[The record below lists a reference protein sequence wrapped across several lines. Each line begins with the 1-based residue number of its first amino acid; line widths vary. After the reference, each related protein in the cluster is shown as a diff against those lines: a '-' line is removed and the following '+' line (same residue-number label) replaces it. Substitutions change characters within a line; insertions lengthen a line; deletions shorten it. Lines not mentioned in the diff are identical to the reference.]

1 MRAKMARKTPS
12 NVAMLTRLE
21 TMGTAQTGRP
31 ESRDKIHCF
40 ALTKI
45 WSSETLTLGEEKRWA
60 IV

>member
-1 MRAKMARKTPS
+1 MARKTPS

-21 TMGTAQTGRP
+21 TMGIAQTGRP

-40 ALTKI
+40 ALMKI
-45 WSSETLTLGEEKRWA
+45 WSSETLKLGEEKRWA